1 MSVPLQITFRNMS
14 ASPFVRARINDHAD
28 RLARRHP
35 RMVDCRVAV
44 EAPHR
49 HHHKGKLYAIAIE
62 LRVPGASLTAH
73 RDCGAQRAHTD
84 IYVAIRDAFDA
95 AERQLH
101 DYFIRKDAA

>member
-1 MSVPLQITFRNMS
+1 MGVPLQITFRNMS
-14 ASPFVRARINDHAD
+14 ASAFVRARIGDQAE

-35 RMVDCRVAV
+35 RLLDCRVVV

-62 LRVPGASLTAH
+62 LAVPGASLAAH
-73 RDCGAQRAHTD
+73 RNRDGRHAHED
-84 IYVAIRDAFDA
+84 IYVAIRDAFTA

-101 DYFIRKDAA
+101 DYFIRKGAA